1 MDEGRQAQRRT
12 NGQFRSALVRARTG
26 RIGVAG
32 RRRQEGCHR
41 PCGPDSHPAHQP
53 WRRSQISS
61 SLKQYLAAQQ
71 ERSPGVPA
79 QLADLIESV
88 AGACAA
94 ISDAVNRGAITDV
107 LGSLEQE
114 NVQGEVQKK
123 LDVIANEIMIE
134 ATLGGGQVRALASE
148 EMDTVLPVPPGQRR
162 GDYLLVFDPI
172 DGSSNIDV
180 NGVVGT
186 IFSILRAQGSPEAD
200 VTEADFLQPGSRQVA
215 AGYAIYGPQTLLVLT
230 VGAGVHVFAL
240 DRGPGTWIETA
251 AGITIPATTR
261 EFAINMAYQRFWQ
274 PPVAGY
280 IADLVAGETGPRSA
294 NFNMRWMASMV
305 GDLHRILTRGGI
317 FLYPTDRR
325 PNMASGKLRLLY
337 EASPM
342 AMLIEQAG
350 GLATNGRDRILDI
363 QPTSL
368 HQRVGVVLGSAEE
381 VQMVAERHGAA

>member
-1 MDEGRQAQRRT
+1 MSTWAGLRYNRNRRP
-12 NGQFRSALVRARTG
+12 RPVAARAERVAGDVSLLRTG
-26 RIGVAG
+26 HGG
-32 RRRQEGCHR
+32 
-41 PCGPDSHPAHQP
+41 DSE
-53 WRRSQISS
+53 ISS
-61 SLKQYLAAQQ
+61 SPNKTLEQYLAGQL
-71 ERSPGVPA
+71 PA
-79 QLADLIESV
+79 SLADLILSV
-88 AGACAA
+88 AGACAE
-94 ISDAVNRGAITDV
+94 ISEAVNRGAITDV
-107 LGSLEQE
+107 LGALDQE
-114 NVQGEVQKK
+114 NIQGEVQKK
-123 LDVIANEIMIE
+123 LDVIANEIMIS
-134 ATLGGGQVRALASE
+134 ATSGSGQVRALASE
-148 EMDTVLPVPPGQRR
+148 EMDTIHAVPPDRQ
-162 GDYLLVFDPI
+162 GDHLLVFDPI

-186 IFSILRAQGSPEAD
+186 IFSILKAPDAPEAD

-240 DRGPGTWIETA
+240 DRKPGTWIETA
-251 AGITIPATTR
+251 AGVTIPTTTR
-261 EFAINMAYQRFWQ
+261 EFAINMAYQRFWE
-274 PPVAGY
+274 PPITGY
-280 IADLVAGETGPRSA
+280 VADLVAGETGPRGT

-325 PNMASGKLRLLY
+325 PNMAHGKLRLLY

-350 GLATNGRDRILDI
+350 GLATDGRGRILDI

-381 VQMVAERHGAA
+381 VRLVAQRHGAA